1 MQPGFLAGGGMAVF
15 ILVLALALLAA
26 GAAGYLRARRLELN
40 RSVLVHAPPGRAW
53 EFVRHL
59 PTLHERHGKARDICR
74 ISEWTLRHGDGERD
88 GTVWR
93 AHGAWDGVPY
103 WADLE
108 IVRADPGREL
118 AFALRHDSLGTH
130 RGLRSHHG
138 SLKLE
143 AVGPDATKL
152 TWSLRADLRGP
163 RLILAR
169 MSSRHRLQAR
179 LFDQGLRSLKVA
191 IDNAGRENAGN
202 GVRAGD
208 GSRRTVE
215 PPPPA
220 ARIPPGPETT
230 A

>member
-1 MQPGFLAGGGMAVF
+1 MQSGFLAGGGMVVF
-15 ILVLALALLAA
+15 ILVLALVLLAT
-26 GAAGYLRARRLELN
+26 GAAGYVRVRRLELN

-59 PTLHERHGKARDICR
+59 PTLHERHGKARDLCR
-74 ISEWTLRHGDGERD
+74 IRDWTLRHGDGERD

-93 AHGAWDGVPY
+93 AHGAWDGAPY

-108 IVRADPGREL
+108 IVRAEPGREL
-118 AFALRHDSLGTH
+118 AFALRRDSLGTH
-130 RGLRSHHG
+130 RGLRRHHG

-169 MSSRHRLQAR
+169 MSSRPRLQAR

-191 IDNAGRENAGN
+191 IDNAGRGN
-202 GVRAGD
+202 PESGGRASD
-208 GSRRTVE
+208 RSRQTFE
-215 PPPPA
+215 PPHPA
-220 ARIPPGPETT
+220 PRIPPGPETT
-230 A
+230 T